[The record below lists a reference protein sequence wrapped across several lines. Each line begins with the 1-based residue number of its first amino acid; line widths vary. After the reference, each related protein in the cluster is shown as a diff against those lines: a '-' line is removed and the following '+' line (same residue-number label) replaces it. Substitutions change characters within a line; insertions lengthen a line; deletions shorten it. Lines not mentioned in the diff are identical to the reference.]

1 MLDKI
6 KISGKVRIE
15 NGSILIEG
23 NNHFTDAMMK
33 TIISFLGS
41 YKSRSGSSSYTSPGP
56 TSNWS
61 IYLGSDTSTA
71 TTHDMTALVSPI
83 GTSPGVEPNT
93 KHGALSNSEPGIW
106 RVIYTAVWDSGTVS
120 GTLGEL
126 GLYLKTTSYF
136 EFGKTDWYC
145 NTGPEM
151 VSRLA
156 SADGAF
162 TAFTINT
169 SEPLSV
175 TWTIEVKLV

>member
-1 MLDKI
+1 MFDKI

-15 NGSILIEG
+15 NGDIIIDG
-23 NNHFTDAMMK
+23 KNHFTDPMMK
-33 TIISFLGS
+33 TIVSFLGAA
-41 YKSRSGSSSYTSPGP
+41 KGSRYGSLSVYSW
-56 TSNWS
+56 N
-61 IYLGSDTSTA
+61 IYLGSDTTTA

-83 GTSPGVEPNT
+83 GTSPTEPNT
-93 KHGALSNSEPGIW
+93 KHGVLSNPEPSIW
-106 RVIYTAVWDSGTVS
+106 RVVYTAVWDGGSVG

-136 EFGKTDWYC
+136 DFGIWGWYC

-162 TAFTINT
+162 TAFAINT

>member
-6 KISGKVRIE
+6 KISGFVRIE
-15 NGSILIEG
+15 NGNTIIEG
-23 NNHFTDAMMK
+23 KNHFTDAMMK

-41 YKSRSGSSSYTSPGP
+41 KREPNSTKPLPAYS
-56 TSNWS
+56 WS
-61 IYLGSDTSTA
+61 VYLGSDTSTA

-83 GTSPGVEPNT
+83 GASPGTESTT

-106 RVIYTAVWDSGTVS
+106 RVVYTAVWDSGAVS

-126 GLYLKTTSYF
+126 GLYMRTTSYF
-136 EFGKTDWYC
+136 EFDKTNWYC
-145 NTGPEM
+145 DTGPEM